1 MRGLISFT
9 LWILYKQRK
18 MIKIPLEI
26 ININFYVIQGNSTND
41 LSDSDSNSSKLS
53 YSYFLVDLQ

>member
-26 ININFYVIQGNSTND
+26 INLNFYVIQGNSTND
-41 LSDSDSNSSKLS
+41 LSVSNSNSSKLS

>member
-1 MRGLISFT
+1 
-9 LWILYKQRK
+9 
-18 MIKIPLEI
+18 MIKILLQI

-53 YSYFLVDLQ
+53 YSCFLVDLQ